1 MNNKKY
7 IEQYALDD
15 AVELAFEIDSYLR
28 TNNPD
33 YDRIYSK
40 VRETQEDLADNIMVG
55 KTDKIKQVFDDMGLT
70 SSDEPLRRLY
80 EYEEKYPHSVQ
91 NKKPFLVMIVS
102 RQKQDNNVQYAKW
115 LSLPVSPETF
125 ENALMEIGLPENS
138 GRDSYF
144 IGGYKTKYGSLDMYL
159 SENENI
165 DELNYLAGL
174 LDNLSKKEKSV
185 FKAAVNAE
193 LHTENAEDLINLAQN
208 TGHYKLVPDIYDW
221 EDYGKYLAKQIGI
234 DVSSLYDI
242 EDYIDFYK
250 YGEDCGEMNNAVLLS
265 NAVLEERETAFSI
278 YYDGNTAEIPKA
290 FRATPLVSDENF
302 IEDKIKRSIELADSL
317 DRFFSAHDMDY
328 AAKYPDGVMAIKL
341 SDSLAN
347 GETGYIKEMLAD
359 LGQGD
364 NDVLPDELKEYEDK
378 YTPDKYF
385 IYQLKDT
392 DAARNIRFEDL
403 NGLHRTGGFADRSN
417 YELVYSAALLPGN
430 TLEKLYEKF
439 NVNLPR
445 SFKGHSLSVSDI
457 IVLNKGGKET
467 AYYCD
472 SIGFKEVPEF
482 LNYIGTRSAVY
493 SNYAG
498 YTALVGTDDKVYL
511 GKSEN
516 YHFRFDAPSY
526 YDNSDKSIIH
536 ISDDENMYSFLYGD
550 GWVVS
555 QQEMID
561 NGTFTQKQY
570 KGFAE
575 LKNGVLSTL
584 EVKREITFAGVPFNY
599 LENAE
604 KSEEQNYNQIDGQ
617 INNEQPHKAEKPSIR
632 QQLKT
637 AEKEQE
643 HKLKSLQKTEP
654 EL

>member
-1 MNNKKY
+1 M
-7 IEQYALDD
+7 
-15 AVELAFEIDSYLR
+15 
-28 TNNPD
+28 
-33 YDRIYSK
+33 
-40 VRETQEDLADNIMVG
+40 
-55 KTDKIKQVFDDMGLT
+55 
-70 SSDEPLRRLY
+70 
-80 EYEEKYPHSVQ
+80 
-91 NKKPFLVMIVS
+91 
-102 RQKQDNNVQYAKW
+102 QYAKW

-125 ENALMEIGLPENS
+125 ENTLTEIGLPENS

-144 IGGYKTKYGSLDMYL
+144 IGGYETSYGSLDMYL

-174 LDNLSKKEKSV
+174 LDNLSQQEKSV

-193 LHTENAEDLINLAQN
+193 LHTENSEELINLAQN

-265 NAVLEERETAFSI
+265 NAVLEERETAFNI
-278 YYDGNTAEIPKA
+278 YYDGNTAEIPKV

-341 SDSLAN
+341 SDSLVN
-347 GETGYIKEMLAD
+347 GETDYIKEMLAD

-364 NDVLPDELKEYEDK
+364 NDVLPDELKEYEEK

-439 NVNLPR
+439 NVNLPH

-472 SIGFKEVPEF
+472 SMDLRKC
-482 LNYIGTRSAVY
+482 RS
-493 SNYAG
+493 
-498 YTALVGTDDKVYL
+498 
-511 GKSEN
+511 
-516 YHFRFDAPSY
+516 F
-526 YDNSDKSIIH
+526 
-536 ISDDENMYSFLYGD
+536 
-550 GWVVS
+550 
-555 QQEMID
+555 
-561 NGTFTQKQY
+561 
-570 KGFAE
+570 
-575 LKNGVLSTL
+575 
-584 EVKREITFAGVPFNY
+584 
-599 LENAE
+599 
-604 KSEEQNYNQIDGQ
+604 
-617 INNEQPHKAEKPSIR
+617 
-632 QQLKT
+632 
-637 AEKEQE
+637 
-643 HKLKSLQKTEP
+643 
-654 EL
+654 

>member
-1 MNNKKY
+1 MDNKKY

-70 SSDEPLRRLY
+70 SSDNPLRQLY
-80 EYEEKYPHSVQ
+80 EYEE
-91 NKKPFLVMIVS
+91 
-102 RQKQDNNVQYAKW
+102 
-115 LSLPVSPETF
+115 
-125 ENALMEIGLPENS
+125 
-138 GRDSYF
+138 
-144 IGGYKTKYGSLDMYL
+144 
-159 SENENI
+159 
-165 DELNYLAGL
+165 
-174 LDNLSKKEKSV
+174 
-185 FKAAVNAE
+185 
-193 LHTENAEDLINLAQN
+193 
-208 TGHYKLVPDIYDW
+208 
-221 EDYGKYLAKQIGI
+221 
-234 DVSSLYDI
+234 
-242 EDYIDFYK
+242 
-250 YGEDCGEMNNAVLLS
+250 
-265 NAVLEERETAFSI
+265 
-278 YYDGNTAEIPKA
+278 
-290 FRATPLVSDENF
+290 
-302 IEDKIKRSIELADSL
+302 
-317 DRFFSAHDMDY
+317 
-328 AAKYPDGVMAIKL
+328 
-341 SDSLAN
+341 
-347 GETGYIKEMLAD
+347 
-359 LGQGD
+359 
-364 NDVLPDELKEYEDK
+364 K

-392 DAARNIRFEDL
+392 EAARNIRFEDL
-403 NGLHRTGGFADRSN
+403 NGLLRTGGFADRSN

-430 TLEKLYEKF
+430 TLEKLYDKF
-439 NVNLPR
+439 NVNLPHG
-445 SFKGHSLSVSDI
+445 FKGHSLSVSDI

-561 NGTFTQKQY
+561 NGAFTQKQY
-570 KGFAE
+570 KEFAE

-617 INNEQPHKAEKPSIR
+617 INNEHPRKVEKPSIR
-632 QQLKT
+632 QQLRT

-643 HKLKSLQKTEP
+643 HRLKPPQKTEP